1 MERPAE
7 GREGERPRE
16 PHLSPAR
23 EDARAPFC
31 IRVDP
36 PNQRFSFPLRALCD
50 LSLPTGQAVGLNH
63 GGEKYGMTIKTPRSL
78 PGRMSAPQSRGR
90 LCAFSFGAEHLSAP
104 ASGYEKGN
112 SVCR

>member
-36 PNQRFSFPLRALCD
+36 RNQRFSFPLRVLCD
-50 LSLPTGQAVGLNH
+50 LSLPTGQAVGLNR
-63 GGEKYGMTIKTPRSL
+63 GGERYGIAIKRREACRGACQRSGGEEEFTRFL
-78 PGRMSAPQSRGR
+78 SRR
-90 LCAFSFGAEHLSAP
+90 NA
-104 ASGYEKGN
+104 
-112 SVCR
+112 